1 MDNKQ
6 DVNGT
11 LRAGGIDAVRDRHD
25 RAHRF
30 DGKEEQQDRATPLIL
45 PPPSQPMQ
53 CAREFVAQNCL
64 RDGVAILRY
73 WRDGWWAWR
82 TSHWFEI
89 DRRAVRSMLYTFT
102 EHAFYLDPDVGP
114 KPWAPTRRKI
124 GDMLEALGAICI
136 LSDEFDQ
143 PRAGWIS
150 GPPTLSSQPPMGY
163 STWTNGSCIHIRR
176 SISTRRS
183 SRLSM
188 MRSRPPQ
195 LSG

>member
-11 LRAGGIDAVRDRHD
+11 LRAGGIDAVRNRHD

-143 PRAGWIS
+143 PSWLDQRTTDTIVA
-150 GPPTLSSQPPMGY
+150 TA
-163 STWTNGSCIHIRR
+163 NGLLDVDQRQLHPH
-176 SISTRRS
+176 TPQY
-183 SRLSM
+183 LDV
-188 MRSRPPQ
+188 RPV
-195 LSG
+195 